1 MSDIEDQRTFR
12 TVDGRREKKEKRR
25 RKVRQKVWK
34 GDSKKEKENLYLEK
48 ERKERYQPLHRM
60 QKSLAIET

>member
-12 TVDGRREKKEKRR
+12 TVDGRREKKRKKR